1 MPMWALVSKAFS
13 HPSSQALK
21 TLLSAS
27 FPANKALVPP
37 GRLQSCRS
45 TTSPRNPTPT
55 HSPSSPPMPP
65 LMWVKEKLPLTDE
78 KHWSPS
84 NILSSSVGDGGGVF
98 VRLNQ
103 WDISAAG
110 SSLFPWEATALCLPV
125 CSFILKQ
132 RCLTFYIVLHMD
144 SPLVSFMLLIVSH
157 KFPYASSTI
166 SLSVF
171 SNHIT
176 LWLIQASINR
186 K

>member
-84 NILSSSVGDGGGVF
+84 NILSSSVGDGGGGCLCATKPESMGHQCS
-98 VRLNQ
+98 RQQPL
-103 WDISAAG
+103 
-110 SSLFPWEATALCLPV
+110 SLGG
-125 CSFILKQ
+125 
-132 RCLTFYIVLHMD
+132 H
-144 SPLVSFMLLIVSH
+144 SFMSACLFLYFKTKMSHILYRASHGFSPCVLYVIDSFTQVSLCIIYH
-157 KFPYASSTI
+157 F
-166 SLSVF
+166 SVCF
-171 SNHIT
+171 F
-176 LWLIQASINR
+176 
-186 K
+186 

>member
-1 MPMWALVSKAFS
+1 MWALVSKAFS

-84 NILSSSVGDGGGVF
+84 NILSSSVGDGGGVGGCLCATKPESMGHQCSRQQPLSLGGHSF
-98 VRLNQ
+98 M
-103 WDISAAG
+103 SAC
-110 SSLFPWEATALCLPV
+110 LFLY
-125 CSFILKQ
+125 FKQ

-157 KFPYASSTI
+157 KFPYASSTV
-166 SLSVF
+166 SQSVF

-176 LWLIQASINR
+176 L
-186 K
+186 